1 MDGRSSVRAVALAAL
16 AAMAAACG
24 KGDTVVAPRLEAT
37 CAARPAA
44 GSAPLLVSFT
54 LAVAG
59 AEGPF
64 QVAVSY
70 GDGATGTDPDRPH
83 TFVGAGAYTTAF
95 TVSTATQSA
104 RCAVAI
110 VVAAPVIVTVPV
122 PIVNTPP
129 VAFFQTTPAAG
140 PGDQIAGRAPLSV
153 RFNMCGSSDA
163 DRDPLRWTM
172 DFQGDGTLEVDGTTG
187 ADCRRDTVYATGTYR
202 PRICVTDLGEDR
214 QPLHPFQCKVYTVTA
229 TP

>member
-1 MDGRSSVRAVALAAL
+1 MDGPSSIRAVALAAL
-16 AAMAAACG
+16 SAMAAGCG

-37 CAARPAA
+37 CAASPAA

-54 LAVAG
+54 LSVAG

-83 TFVGAGAYTTAF
+83 TFVAVGAYTAAF

-110 VVAAPVIVTVPV
+110 DVAAPVIVPV

-129 VAFFQTTPAAG
+129 VAVFQTTPAAG
-140 PGDQIAGRAPLSV
+140 SGDQIAGRAPLSV
-153 RFNMCGSSDA
+153 RFNMCGSSDV
-163 DRDPLRWTM
+163 DRDVLRWTM
-172 DFQGDGTLEVDGTTG
+172 DFQGDGSIDVDGTTG
-187 ADCRRDTVYATGTYR
+187 AACRRDFVYATGTYR
-202 PRICVTDLGEDR
+202 PRICVTDLGPDR
-214 QPLHPFQCKVYTVTA
+214 QPLHPFQCKAYTVTA

>member
-1 MDGRSSVRAVALAAL
+1 MDGRSSTRAAAL
-16 AAMAAACG
+16 AAIAALTAACG
-24 KGDTVVAPRLEAT
+24 KSDTVIAARLEAT
-37 CAARPAA
+37 CAASPAS

-64 QVAVSY
+64 QVAVNY
-70 GDGATGTDPDRPH
+70 GDGVTGTDPDRPH
-83 TFVGAGAYTTAF
+83 TFVGAGAYTAAF

-110 VVAAPVIVTVPV
+110 AVSAPVVVTPT

-129 VAFFQTTPAAG
+129 KAFFQTTPAAG
-140 PGDQIAGRAPLSV
+140 PGDQITGRAPFTV
-153 RFNMCGSSDA
+153 RFNMCGASDA
-163 DRDPLRWTM
+163 DRDVLRWTM

-187 ADCRRDTVYATGTYR
+187 ADCRRDAVYAAGTYR
-202 PRICVTDLGEDR
+202 PRLCVTDLGEDR
-214 QPLHPFQCKVYTVTA
+214 QPAHPFQCKTYTVTV

>member
-1 MDGRSSVRAVALAAL
+1 MDGRSSVRAVALTALSAAV
-16 AAMAAACG
+16 AACG

-37 CAARPAA
+37 CAARPVA

-54 LAVAG
+54 LAVSG

-64 QVAVSY
+64 QVAVTY
-70 GDGATGTDPDRPH
+70 GDGTSGTDPDRPH
-83 TFVGAGAYTTAF
+83 TFVGAGAYTAAF
-95 TVSTATQSA
+95 TVSTASQSA

-110 VVAAPVIVTVPV
+110 QVNAPVIVVPV

-129 VAFFQTTPAAG
+129 AAFFQTTPAAG
-140 PGDQIAGRAPLSV
+140 PGDQIVGRAPFSV
-153 RFNMCGSSDA
+153 RFNMCGASDV

-187 ADCRRDTVYATGTYR
+187 ADCRRDALYAIGTYR

-214 QPLHPFQCKVYTVTA
+214 QPVHPFQCKSYTVTA